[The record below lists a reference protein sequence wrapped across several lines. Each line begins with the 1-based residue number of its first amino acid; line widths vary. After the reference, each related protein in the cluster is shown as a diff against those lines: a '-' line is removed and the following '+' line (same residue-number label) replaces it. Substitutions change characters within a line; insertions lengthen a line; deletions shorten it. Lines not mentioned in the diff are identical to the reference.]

1 MKDITVLGLVALL
14 AFSSFQAQ
22 AAGGGGGGAGG
33 AASGGTSSSI
43 GVGGNTGAG
52 SGLVTPGSPRAA
64 MRNTSPT
71 GSIGPEGRNMGNTPA
86 NSGNGTNPNRTGA
99 SQ

>member
-1 MKDITVLGLVALL
+1 
-14 AFSSFQAQ
+14 
-22 AAGGGGGGAGG
+22 
-33 AASGGTSSSI
+33 
-43 GVGGNTGAG
+43 
-52 SGLVTPGSPRAA
+52 VTPGSPRAA

-99 SQ
+99 PQ